1 MHQLLVLFFAI
12 LIAVSFISSNAEIQN
27 VSTNKSQYYFG
38 DSLVISG
45 SVSYDSSIP
54 SIILQIITPSGNG
67 LAHIDSIIP
76 KTSGSFSKSIN
87 VGGPTWSED
96 GQYTLKLSYGEN
108 FEKTI
113 QYTNL
118 KESESET
125 KPSDNSPPN
134 QSPTIPT
141 NDSLIDDELETEIF
155 YKINPKMKLLGFP
168 SFDKSPQYYIDRYNS
183 ESDYKIWFDSQF
195 PNFSIDDVVG
205 YETTH
210 IENFPSFDKSPQYYI
225 NRYNSESQYRSWFD
239 SQFEGRTIYDVLGFH
254 TYIPVWIKS
263 YAQNWATG
271 QISDDE
277 FMIGLD
283 FMLDNNIITI
293 PGLDYGKTS
302 VDEIPS
308 WFRNTA
314 HWWSKELISQQEF
327 INSIKYLIQENIILV
342 E

>member
-1 MHQLLVLFFAI
+1 MHQLLVLLFAI
-12 LIAVSFISSNAEIQN
+12 LIVVSFTPSFAEIQN
-27 VSTNKSQYYFG
+27 VSTNKSLYHFG

-45 SVSYDSSIP
+45 NVSYDSSIP

-76 KTSGSFSKSIN
+76 KSSGSFSKSIN

-96 GQYTLKLSYGEN
+96 GQYTLKLTYGGN

-113 QYTNL
+113 QYVNST
-118 KESESET
+118 EP
-125 KPSDNSPPN
+125 KPEPKPVKNPP
-134 QSPTIPT
+134 STPTIP
-141 NDSLIDDELETEIF
+141 DDDFLIDEDELENELF

-168 SFDKSPQYYIDRYNS
+168 ALDKSPQYYIDRYNS
-183 ESDYKIWFDSQF
+183 ESDYRIWFDSQF
-195 PNFSIDDVVG
+195 SDFTINDVVG

-210 IENFPSFDKSPQYYI
+210 IENFPALDKSPQYYI
-225 NRYNSESQYRSWFD
+225 DRYNTESQYRSWFN
-239 SQFEGRTIYDVLGFH
+239 SQFPDRTIYDVLGFH
-254 TYIPVWIKS
+254 TYIPEWIKS
-263 YAQNWATG
+263 YALNWATG
-271 QISDDE
+271 QISDAE

-283 FMLDNNIITI
+283 FMLDNSIITI
-293 PGLDYGKTS
+293 PGLDYEKTS

-314 HWWSKELISQQEF
+314 HWWASELISQQEF